1 MSFDAEL
8 GPLNYVVITFESL
21 PLPASGFTSL
31 AGLADAGRIRILD
44 VEFVRRAADG
54 AVAVIDA
61 AEAGMPDFAGATTGL
76 IDADDVATA
85 AQTLRPGGVAVVV
98 VYEDLS
104 IVEPV
109 RRWEA
114 DGGIV
119 VAEGPIVVD
128 ELLDALDATDAL
140 EPTESL
146 ELTESLDATEGK

>member
-8 GPLNYVVITFESL
+8 GPLNYVVVTFESL
-21 PLPASGFTSL
+21 PLPAAGFTSL

-61 AEAGMPDFAGATTGL
+61 AEAGMPDFTGATTGL

-128 ELLDALDATDAL
+128 ELLDALDATDTPDTLDA
-140 EPTESL
+140 TDSL
-146 ELTESLDATEGK
+146 EATEGK